1 LDISASLFLDK
12 RLFESGIYI
21 LVCSQAYR
29 LPLRYLF
36 FQIAGTPIPLPDT
49 EPNGK
54 QDKDKRQKAR
64 KKQLQD
70 NRK

>member
-1 LDISASLFLDK
+1 LDISASLFLDN

-21 LVCSQAYR
+21 SVRSQAYR
-29 LPLRYLF
+29 LFLRYLF

-70 NRK
+70 SRK